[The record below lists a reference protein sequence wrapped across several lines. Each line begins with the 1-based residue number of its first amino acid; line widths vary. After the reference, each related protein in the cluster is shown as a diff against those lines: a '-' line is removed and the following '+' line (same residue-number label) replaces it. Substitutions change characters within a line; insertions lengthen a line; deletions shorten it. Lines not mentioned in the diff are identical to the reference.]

1 VKAWQEHSP
10 KSLRQFVDPA
20 PGRPRAPEE
29 EFEGD
34 PPNQEEGPVD
44 TFCLVTLDPKEVE
57 LLLFQDFF
65 SFPSYVIGSDL
76 SEPTKGQPD

>member
-10 KSLRQFVDPA
+10 KSLRQFVDPP

-34 PPNQEEGPVD
+34 PPNQEEGPVE
-44 TFCLVTLDPKEVE
+44 TFCLVTLDPKEVG
-57 LLLFQDFF
+57 LPLFQDVSAGVFSP
-65 SFPSYVIGSDL
+65 SFPLMFSL
-76 SEPTKGQPD
+76 NLWTF